1 MVGLIHW
8 ELQKELTKVLL
19 YPLESSLVGLKAC
32 QRRKDCSTD
41 FQLGSW
47 KSKVLMMVDLRAVLI
62 R

>member
-1 MVGLIHW
+1 MVDLIHW
-8 ELQKELTKVLL
+8 ELQTELTKVLL
-19 YPLESSLVGLKAC
+19 YPLELNSVGLKAC

-41 FQLGSW
+41 VQSGSW